1 MTTTAHGSVPALEE
15 ADQSRGENGWP
26 GQEISDGQIDKALVS
41 VREGVSP
48 AAVCEEHGFTYSG
61 LQRRCEA
68 APELAEEA
76 KRMGQGALE
85 RIIHDHARNG
95 SPTER
100 RLLNKT
106 VRARKINPRLLTRI
120 LEQHNPNWRPGSK
133 AEIPGTL
140 THQVKRNLTE
150 AELETMLEAI
160 DEAYPGG
167 IAAMAEEGLAE
178 KLGIPQPGE
187 DRHPENSDQEPAPPA
202 LPPAPSDNGSAP
214 AEEAA

>member
-1 MTTTAHGSVPALEE
+1 M
-15 ADQSRGENGWP
+15 
-26 GQEISDGQIDKALVS
+26 
-41 VREGVSP
+41 
-48 AAVCEEHGFTYSG
+48 CEEHGFTYSG

-68 APELAEEA
+68 APELGQLAEEA

-120 LEQHNPNWRPGSK
+120 FEEHNPNWRPGSK
-133 AEIPGTL
+133 AGIPGTL
-140 THQVKRNLTE
+140 THQVKGNLAKE
-150 AELETMLEAI
+150 ELETMLEAL

-167 IAAMAEEGLAE
+167 IAAMAEEEGLAE
-178 KLGIPQPGE
+178 KLGIP
-187 DRHPENSDQEPAPPA
+187 
-202 LPPAPSDNGSAP
+202 
-214 AEEAA
+214 